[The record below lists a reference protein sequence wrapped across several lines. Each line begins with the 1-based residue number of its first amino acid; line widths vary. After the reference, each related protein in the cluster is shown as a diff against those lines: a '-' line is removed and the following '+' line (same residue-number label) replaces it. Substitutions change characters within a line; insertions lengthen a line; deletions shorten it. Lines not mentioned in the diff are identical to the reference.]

1 MNQQIPEKI
10 VTLSVSCNLVAEL
23 GGRHRSLR
31 TGERFNLTIEG
42 SYHPCYAEA
51 VEGGEILAGSTG
63 NAVLRAIM
71 FTDFAGLPSGQ
82 RMELREGQYAFAECV
97 LHKIISID

>member
-1 MNQQIPEKI
+1 MAQRIPERI
-10 VTLSVSCNLVAEL
+10 ATFSVVCTLEAEP
-23 GGRHRSLR
+23 GGRRRSLR
-31 TGERFNLTIEG
+31 TGDRFNLTIKG

-51 VEGGEILAGSTG
+51 VEGDEILTGETG

-71 FTDFAGLPSGQ
+71 SPDFSGLPSGS
-82 RMELREGQYAFAECV
+82 RMELREGQYAFADCV